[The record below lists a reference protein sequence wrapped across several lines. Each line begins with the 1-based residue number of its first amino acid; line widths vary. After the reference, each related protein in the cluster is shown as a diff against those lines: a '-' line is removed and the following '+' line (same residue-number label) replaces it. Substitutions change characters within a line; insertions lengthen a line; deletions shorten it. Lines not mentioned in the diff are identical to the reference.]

1 MCIRDRYDVSFCS
14 ALETGT
20 TPPYTCETRLFLPSS
35 CISLRIVISDT
46 CKNCESCLIVKNCEF
61 FINFASCIC
70 RSFNSFITCRL
81 LSRKYGFRLV
91 SAKRPLYQFIGYAV
105 YLFRIKIRKM
115 AVAVKPES
123 AAFHNDGK
131 TRFSCGCEFFLY
143 VGDIDSQMLNAVA
156 VFFDKVGVNRCLLYT
171 SDAADEL

>member
-1 MCIRDRYDVSFCS
+1 MGRKTAERTKPTPTS
-14 ALETGT
+14 APE
-20 TPPYTCETRLFLPSS
+20 
-35 CISLRIVISDT
+35 
-46 CKNCESCLIVKNCEF
+46 
-61 FINFASCIC
+61 IC
-70 RSFNSFITCRL
+70 
-81 LSRKYGFRLV
+81 FRLV

-156 VFFDKVGVNRCLLYT
+156 VFFDKVGVNRFSFNIFYKFDPRFTEIAERKPRLKTSRFSVIIHKRQQRRAVRVELPVADPEFFVICFYRRIDILYNVT
-171 SDAADEL
+171 DLPDR